1 MANAIIG
8 VSYPHINEAIGGA
21 VFFIFGSFL
30 FLWMFSNTA
39 LFIIFKIIFFWKF
52 KAILYVTCFV
62 PETKN
67 RTIEEVQ
74 LHFAPSS
81 GSNEEGDSLMTG
93 DTSNPQS
100 SSSASSTNGS
110 TDESI

>member
-1 MANAIIG
+1 VTQIIFSRPKAVAITAFVNWMANAIIG

-30 FLWMFSNTA
+30 FLS
-39 LFIIFKIIFFWKF
+39 
-52 KAILYVTCFV
+52 ILYVTWSV

-74 LHFAPSS
+74 LHFAPPGGSS
-81 GSNEEGDSLMTG
+81 EEGDSLMTG
-93 DTSNPQS
+93 DTSAPQS
-100 SSSASSTNGS
+100 SSSASST
-110 TDESI
+110 TEDSI